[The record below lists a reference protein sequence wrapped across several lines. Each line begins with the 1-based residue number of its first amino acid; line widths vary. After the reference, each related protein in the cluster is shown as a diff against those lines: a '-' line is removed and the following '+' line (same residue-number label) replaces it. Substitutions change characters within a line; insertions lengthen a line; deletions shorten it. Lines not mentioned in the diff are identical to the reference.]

1 MATYESYKK
10 VTNEQIIDGTVTED
24 KLGTDVRHRL
34 CTKWLIGDACR
45 CSAGCCCLWTV
56 PACTRRV
63 YFELWGAGG
72 NGNGTTRS
80 HSKRNTPRNQSR
92 GRGSMVA

>member
-34 CTKWLIGDACR
+34 CTKWLIGMVSVQQDAVVYGQCPDVQDV
-45 CSAGCCCLWTV
+45 CS
-56 PACTRRV
+56 
-63 YFELWGAGG
+63 
-72 NGNGTTRS
+72 
-80 HSKRNTPRNQSR
+80 
-92 GRGSMVA
+92 

>member
-34 CTKWLIGDACR
+34 
-45 CSAGCCCLWTV
+45 
-56 PACTRRV
+56 
-63 YFELWGAGG
+63 
-72 NGNGTTRS
+72 
-80 HSKRNTPRNQSR
+80 
-92 GRGSMVA
+92 